1 MAERVLLV
9 GLIHPGQSHQLV
21 MDHLSELNDLVRT
34 LGYEV
39 VGEFNANL
47 PRIEAA
53 TYLGKGKLAELKNQI
68 GALNPDKVI
77 FDDDLSPTQSRNLE
91 KLLHIEVGSRS
102 EVILAIFA
110 RHARTREAKT
120 QVDLATLEYQLPRL
134 ARRWRHLERQAGGT
148 RMRSGAGEKQIEIDR
163 RLIRQRIGHLKQ
175 ELLRIDR
182 ERDVQR
188 KGRAGFY
195 RVALVGYT
203 NAGKSTLMNLFT
215 NSSILVADKLFATLD
230 TTIRIW
236 KIDQHHQILLSDT
249 VGFIRKLPPHL
260 VASFRSTLQ
269 EAQQADLII
278 KIIDISNPFCLEHL
292 KTVDEILIQ
301 LNLYP
306 KPSLTVFNKIDQM
319 DRDLYQQVIRE
330 YPEAIYLSALKQL
343 KIDDLRTRI
352 LAKLLAEERQISLKL
367 PLDQVKPIALIR
379 DNSRVLK
386 ESYDDGSVQLDFL
399 CYRRVW
405 NWLQQV
411 LKQELVCKNQDLP
424 LV

>member
-1 MAERVLLV
+1 MAERILLV
-9 GLIHPGQSHQLV
+9 GLIHPGQSHQIVL
-21 MDHLSELNDLVRT
+21 DHLLELNDLVRT
-34 LGYEV
+34 LGYEAV
-39 VGEFNANL
+39 SEFIVNL
-47 PRIEAA
+47 PRIEPA
-53 TYLGKGKLAELKNQI
+53 TYLGKGKLEELKNRI
-68 GALNPDKVI
+68 GEINPDKVI

-91 KLLHIEVGSRS
+91 KLLHIETGNRS
-102 EVILAIFA
+102 EVILEIFA

-120 QVDLATLEYQLPRL
+120 QVELATLEYQLPRL

-163 RLIRQRIGHLKQ
+163 RLVRQRIAHLKQ

-188 KGRAGFY
+188 KGREGFY
-195 RVALVGYT
+195 QVALVGYT

-215 NSSILVADKLFATLD
+215 NSAILVEDKLFATLD
-230 TTIRIW
+230 TTVRIW
-236 KIDQHHQILLSDT
+236 KIDQHHKILLSDT

-269 EAQQADLII
+269 ESQQADLII
-278 KIIDISNPFCLEHL
+278 KVIDISNPFCLEHL
-292 KTVDEILIQ
+292 KTVDEVLIQ

-319 DRDLYQQVIRE
+319 DSDIYRQVIRE
-330 YPEAIYLSALKQL
+330 YPDAVYLSALKQL
-343 KIDDLRTRI
+343 KVDDLRGQI
-352 LAKLLAEERQISLKL
+352 LAKLQAEEQPISLKL
-367 PLDQVKPIALIR
+367 PLDQVKSIALIR
-379 DNSRVLK
+379 DNSWVLN
-386 ESYDDGSVQLDFL
+386 ESYNDGSVQLDFR

-405 NWLQQV
+405 NWLQQI
-411 LKQELVCKNQDLP
+411 LKQELVCKIQDLP